1 LTMTGHRGIDSL
13 RLVII
18 ARDLPTVIN
27 RRQTAHHQKYP
38 NCALTTEWVELL
50 RDRYAAR
57 CVNFVAVTRI
67 AVLGAR
73 SAPRETG
80 NQPRALAGYQGPE
93 PLAGSDQVALVGVGS
108 GGGATRHAELVEDI
122 AYVARH
128 GLFADEQLVGNGA
141 VRFTGGHEA

>member
-1 LTMTGHRGIDSL
+1 MTGHRGIDSL

-27 RRQTAHHQKYP
+27 RRQNAHPQKYP
-38 NCALTTEWVELL
+38 NCSLTTEWVELL

-80 NQPRALAGYQGPE
+80 NQPRRALVGYQGPE
-93 PLAGSDQVALVGVGS
+93 PLAGSDQVALVGVSS
-108 GGGATRHAELVEDI
+108 GGGAARHTELVEDI

-128 GLFADEQLVGNGA
+128 CFFADEQLVGNGA
-141 VRFTGGHEA
+141 VRFAGGHEA

>member
-1 LTMTGHRGIDSL
+1 MTAL
-13 RLVII
+13 RRL
-18 ARDLPTVIN
+18 
-27 RRQTAHHQKYP
+27 
-38 NCALTTEWVELL
+38 
-50 RDRYAAR
+50 DRYAAR
-57 CVNFVAVTRI
+57 CVNFVLVATRM

-108 GGGATRHAELVEDI
+108 GGGAARHTELVEDI

-128 GLFADEQLVGNGA
+128 CFFADEQLVGNGA
-141 VRFTGGHEA
+141 VRFAGGHEA